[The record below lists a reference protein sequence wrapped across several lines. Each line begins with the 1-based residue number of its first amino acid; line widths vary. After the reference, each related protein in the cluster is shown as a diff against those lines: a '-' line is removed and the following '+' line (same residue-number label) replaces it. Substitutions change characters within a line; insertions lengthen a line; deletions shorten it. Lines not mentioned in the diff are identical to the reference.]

1 MSSVNSFPI
10 MNTVKEQFHILKLRW
25 VEKKMYAK
33 SGNSCMLLIHVEKG
47 RIAYMDVAMAV
58 EALRYDMVLALLL

>member
-1 MSSVNSFPI
+1 MNSFPI

-33 SGNSCMLLIHVEKG
+33 SGDSCVLLIHVEKG
-47 RIAYMDVAMAV
+47 RIAYIDVAKAV
-58 EALRYDMVLALLL
+58 EALTYDTVVALLL